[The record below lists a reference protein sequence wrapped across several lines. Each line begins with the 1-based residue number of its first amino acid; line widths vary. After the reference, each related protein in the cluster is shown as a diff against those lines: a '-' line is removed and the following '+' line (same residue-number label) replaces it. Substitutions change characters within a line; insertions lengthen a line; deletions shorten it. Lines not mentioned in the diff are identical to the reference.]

1 MTSSPSNDLPH
12 HTSPHLQL
20 LIATP
25 AENAAQ
31 TVSNSA
37 EWRGP
42 LTQEVYLRREAHLA
56 TQDLTRDGGLTAWLL
71 IDTTSASGKGESSI
85 LSDQDGERRR
95 GRILCG
101 CETIRKRALT
111 KVDDGPVREV
121 VCYGVAS
128 VFCSE
133 ELRGRGYAGRMI
145 EELGKRLEGN
155 LDLPTLK
162 ESRGDDGEPVKSAAS
177 IETERPLFSVLFS
190 DIGRKFYAARG
201 WRAYPSTHIALP
213 AASAPDDSTSS
224 AAPSNLPPVRL
235 LSTADLP
242 SLCARDE
249 VLIRTRLAH
258 TKSQTHQNPAI
269 AIIPDHATIA
279 WHHARE
285 NFFARELGGRESPK
299 FKGGLVYLQPPN
311 ASPQGTTGDSSG
323 GGGKIWCYW
332 NRVWT
337 EHNDDKDPNTLY
349 ILRLAADDEE
359 VMNKVLVEEEG
370 DAADDVVVEAVAAL
384 LHAARVQAREWGMKK
399 VCMWS
404 PSGVSV
410 AAARRLMLQE
420 SGQDAAD
427 AIRIITRENDSI
439 TSLRWFGEGGAGRE
453 LEWWCNEKFQW
464 C

>member
-1 MTSSPSNDLPH
+1 MTSSSSDDLPH

-31 TVSNSA
+31 TVSNSV

-56 TQDLTRDGGLTAWLL
+56 TQDLTRDGRLTAWLL
-71 IDTTSASGKGESSI
+71 IDTTSASGK
-85 LSDQDGERRR
+85 

-111 KVDDGPVREV
+111 KVDDGSVREV

-155 LDLPTLK
+155 LDLPTLQ
-162 ESRGDDGEPVKSAAS
+162 ES
-177 IETERPLFSVLFS
+177 ERPLFSVLFS

-285 NFFARELGGRESPK
+285 NFFARELDGRESPE
-299 FKGGLVYLQPPN
+299 FKGGLVHLQTPN
-311 ASPQGTTGDSSG
+311 ASPQGTTGDSFG

-349 ILRLAADDEE
+349 ILRLTADDEK

-439 TSLRWFGEGGAGRE
+439 TSLRWFGEGGAERE
-453 LEWWCNEKFQW
+453 VEWWCNEKFQW